1 MPRVMVSG
9 DGAFGKWSG
18 HEDGAPMN
26 EVSAPIKE
34 AQELPLSSYQ
44 ERTQQEVGPLQPW
57 AAPPPE
63 FTLTAPWS
71 QTSRT

>member
-18 HEDGAPMN
+18 HEDRAPMN
-26 EVSAPIKE
+26 KVSVPIKE

-44 ERTQQEVGPLQPW
+44 VRTQQEVGPL
-57 AAPPPE
+57 
-63 FTLTAPWS
+63 
-71 QTSRT
+71 